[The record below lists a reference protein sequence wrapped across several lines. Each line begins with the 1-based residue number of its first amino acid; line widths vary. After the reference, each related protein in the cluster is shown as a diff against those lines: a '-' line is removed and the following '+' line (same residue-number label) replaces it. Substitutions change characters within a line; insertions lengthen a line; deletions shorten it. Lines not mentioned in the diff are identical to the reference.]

1 MVKPPRTPDARC
13 MITTD
18 EDPEPVSSPGG
29 WTLTSTLHQVLKTP
43 GGSRRVL
50 QSQCYNWKAGATDE
64 SEDLRKKRMDV
75 KRKARQAAEDKFDE
89 NKVASK
95 NERRRKRYAEQKAA
109 PATPAALNAEGMGG
123 LQLAAPPPQEPEPE
137 PEKGPSLATRRDLA
151 LLSCWMLAAD
161 PEAALLKL
169 RESGLDDEDEPW
181 TVQHVAERAVDMRR
195 CLRETY
201 RLLGPQPSVSKV
213 RSLRYMSM

>member
-1 MVKPPRTPDARC
+1 
-13 MITTD
+13 
-18 EDPEPVSSPGG
+18 
-29 WTLTSTLHQVLKTP
+29 
-43 GGSRRVL
+43 
-50 QSQCYNWKAGATDE
+50 
-64 SEDLRKKRMDV
+64 
-75 KRKARQAAEDKFDE
+75 
-89 NKVASK
+89 
-95 NERRRKRYAEQKAA
+95 
-109 PATPAALNAEGMGG
+109 MGG